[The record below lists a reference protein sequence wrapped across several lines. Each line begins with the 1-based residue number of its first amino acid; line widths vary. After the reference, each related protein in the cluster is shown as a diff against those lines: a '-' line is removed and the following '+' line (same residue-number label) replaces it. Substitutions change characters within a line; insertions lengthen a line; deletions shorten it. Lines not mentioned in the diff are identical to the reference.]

1 MTSFQAA
8 PGLKNRHLQTL
19 YATFFRK
26 LAQPEI
32 KIQRFE
38 LADGDFVDCHWHA
51 KPSANSSIP
60 IAVLFHG
67 LTGSYHSSYIKG
79 IMLSLQKVGIASVLM
94 HFRGCSGEQNRTARA
109 YHSGDTCDA
118 KAWISA
124 LQLQF
129 PNSKL
134 FAIGYSLGGNMLLK
148 LLAEYRDNSPLFAAV
163 AVSAP
168 LQLEVSA
175 ATMQLGFARVYQ
187 QRLLQLLKKSLLSK
201 FQYHDYEALIGLS
214 LQQAKRIGSIEQFD
228 DLYTARIHGFA
239 DAKDYYQRCSAKQYL
254 NEIQTDTLII
264 QALDDPFMTSA
275 VLPVAEQLPTAVK
288 LEVQQHGGHLG
299 FISGKLWRPEYWLE
313 QRIIDYFTSCQK
325 RSGAINTT

>member
-1 MTSFQAA
+1 MNNFQAA

-26 LAQPEI
+26 LTQPAFE
-32 KIQRFE
+32 IQRFE
-38 LADGDFVDCHWHA
+38 LTDGDFVDCHWHC
-51 KPSANSSIP
+51 KPSRKSTSP

-67 LTGSYHSSYIKG
+67 LTGSYRSSYIQG
-79 IMLSLQKVGIASVLM
+79 IMLSLKKAGIASVLM
-94 HFRGCSGEQNRTARA
+94 HFRGCSGELNRTARA

-118 KAWISA
+118 KAWIAS
-124 LQLQF
+124 LQQQF

-148 LLAEYRDNSPLFAAV
+148 LLAEYRDASPLSAAV

-187 QRLLQLLKKSLLSK
+187 QHLLKLLK
-201 FQYHDYEALIGLS
+201 QTLLVKYQYHDYQTLIGLS
-214 LQQAKRIGSIEQFD
+214 VKQAKSISSIEQFD
-228 DLYTARIHGFA
+228 DLYTAKIHGFA
-239 DAKDYYQRCSAKQYL
+239 NAKDYYQRSSARQYL
-254 NEIQTDTLII
+254 NQIETETLII

-275 VLPVAEQLPTAVK
+275 VLPVAERLPDSVI

-313 QRIIDYFTSCQK
+313 QRINHYFST
-325 RSGAINTT
+325 RL

>member
-8 PGLKNRHLQTL
+8 PGLTNRHFQTL

-26 LAQPEI
+26 LAQPKIE
-32 KIQRFE
+32 IQRFE

-51 KPSANSSIP
+51 KPSTNSRTP

-67 LTGSYHSSYIKG
+67 LTGSYQSSYIKG
-79 IMLSLQKVGIASVLM
+79 IMLSLQKAGIASVLM
-94 HFRGCSGEQNRTARA
+94 HFRGCSHEINRTARA

-118 KAWISA
+118 KAWIAA
-124 LQLQF
+124 LAQQF

-148 LLAEYRDNSPLFAAV
+148 LLAEYRNNSPLCAAV

-168 LQLEVSA
+168 LQLQVSA
-175 ATMQLGFARVYQ
+175 ATMQRGFARVYQ
-187 QRLLQLLKKSLLSK
+187 QHLLGLLKKSLLHK
-201 FQYHDYEALIGLS
+201 YQYHDYQALIGLS
-214 LQQAKRIGSIEQFD
+214 LQQAKRISSIKQFD

-254 NEIQTDTLII
+254 NHIQTNTLII

-275 VLPVAEQLPTAVK
+275 VLPVAEQFPATVK

-299 FISGKLWRPEYWLE
+299 FISGKLWRPQYWLE
-313 QRIIDYFTSCQK
+313 PRIIDYFSSCQ
-325 RSGAINTT
+325 